1 MMYEGI
7 VDDFTLIL
15 PNAGI
20 LPFDSASELDEIYER
35 ALPFETD
42 PNCGFNPYFKNGE
55 LRGKI

>member
-7 VDDFTLIL
+7 VDEFTLIL

-35 ALPFETD
+35 VLPFVTD
-42 PNCGFNPYFKNGE
+42 PNFGVNPYFKNGE
-55 LRGKI
+55 LRSKI